1 MISKTFN
8 LKKHIYSNT
17 LRLLMKHFV
26 SLIMGQLIFIS
37 MILFILIPFVPRIY
51 NVALSVTGYSYI
63 TINNIGKI
71 FIHPITILLVL
82 VLFLVIGVFFL
93 FEVSYLVTF
102 YSLIESGEKPK
113 VIPVVIISIKRLL
126 LSFIHKKFKLIPMVW
141 FAITF
146 SNVPLILFLIKRVRL
161 LRFTAESVLDNHFV
175 LIPLM
180 LVVGLLFIIMLRKM
194 FVFQY
199 CLVEGKDYK
208 TASKL
213 SSKGKFDKFIRISMH
228 FIVWNIIIS
237 GFVYIIYLFTM
248 LVTALFIIGIPD
260 KSVFIATF
268 LTVNGRMNGF
278 LTILIFLLTTM
289 ANFALFTHLFYEYE
303 KEDKPTIVVDPIEE
317 SILKKVSGYKN
328 LVLICLIIF
337 TSFNIYFVFDVI
349 KNGSPLDYVNLN
361 LINVTSHRGFS
372 HDVPEN
378 TIPAIVKAMEEQ
390 ADYIEI
396 DVRQTKDGE
405 LVLLHDDNLKRTTG
419 LNKKIWSVTYEEIA
433 ELDAG
438 KWLSKEFAGTKIPTL
453 REVFELCKG
462 KVYLNLD
469 LKYDANTPGFEEKV
483 VNLIEEYEME
493 WQCVISSTSL
503 TILENV
509 KLMNPNIKTGYI
521 TYQLY
526 RGYYKNP
533 NIDFFSLNSYFVTE
547 SILHDIHEVG
557 KEVHVW
563 TVNAK
568 HEMLRMKRLGVD
580 NIITDNP
587 AYVKEVFYEEESNRL
602 ITTLFDIIL
611 EY

>member
-1 MISKTFN
+1 
-8 LKKHIYSNT
+8 
-17 LRLLMKHFV
+17 MKYFA
-26 SLIMGQLIFIS
+26 SLIVGQLIFIS
-37 MILFILIPFVPRIY
+37 IILFVLIPFVPFIY
-51 NVALSVTGYSYI
+51 NLALSVTGYSYL
-63 TINNIGKI
+63 TNSNMGRF
-71 FIHPITILLVL
+71 FIHPVTILLLL

-102 YSLIESGEKPK
+102 YSLIENGEKPK

-141 FAITF
+141 LAITF

-161 LRFTAESVLDNHFV
+161 LRFTAESVLENYFI
-175 LIPLM
+175 LIPFI
-180 LVVGLLFIIMLRKM
+180 LVIGLLLFILLRKL

-208 TASKL
+208 SANEL
-213 SSKGKFDKFIRISMH
+213 SCKEKSNKYIRTFFY

-237 GFVYIIYLFTM
+237 GFVYIIYLISM
-248 LVTALFIIGIPD
+248 LVTAIFIIGIPD
-260 KSVFIATF
+260 KSIFIATF

-278 LTILIFLLTTM
+278 LTILIFCLSTM
-289 ANFALFTHLFYEYE
+289 TNFALFTHLFYQYE
-303 KEDKPTIVVDPIEE
+303 KEEKPTISMDKIE
-317 SILKKVSGYKN
+317 VSVFKRVSAYKR
-328 LVLICLIIF
+328 LMLICFLIF
-337 TSFNIYFVFDVI
+337 TSFNVYFVFDVLR
-349 KNGSPLDYVNLN
+349 NGSPLDYINLN

-372 HDVPEN
+372 HDIPEN
-378 TIPAIVKAMEEQ
+378 TIPAIEKAIEEQ

-438 KWLSKEFAGTKIPTL
+438 IWLGKEFAGTKIPTL
-453 REVFELCKG
+453 SEVFELCKG
-462 KVYLNLD
+462 KVNLNLD
-469 LKYDANTPGFEEKV
+469 LKYDVNTPGFQEKV
-483 VNLIEEYEME
+483 VALIEEYEME
-493 WQCVISSTSL
+493 WQCVITSTSL

-509 KLMNPNIKTGYI
+509 KIMNPDIKTGYI

-526 RGYYKNP
+526 RGYYNNE

-547 SILHDIHEVG
+547 NILRDIHEVG

-563 TVNAK
+563 TVNSK
-568 HEMLRMKRLGVD
+568 QEMLRMKRLGVD

-587 AYVKEVFYEEESNRL
+587 AYVKGVFYEEESSRL
-602 ITTLFDIIL
+602 ITTLLDIML